1 MVTHLDVVVGRAGR
15 THRQGTL
22 QEDFTVDG
30 DVETV
35 THDSFTGAVAERRT
49 GRQRAVSPNADLVA
63 LASVV
68 LAAFVLSSSYTL
80 TKITLDDL
88 PPLTVGFIRFAVASL
103 VLAVWVRL
111 IRRHP
116 RPTRADIRQL
126 AVGGLLGITIYFSI
140 ENVGVDLATASDAAL
155 LVAAYPALTALLE
168 LIVYRRRT
176 GAQGLVG
183 IGLAIVGVFLV
194 VGYAPA
200 SGPNRLVGDVLLV
213 VSGIVF
219 ALYNF
224 ATRSV
229 VKRYPTPTVLYYQS
243 VAGAIG
249 FLPLALTE
257 QDRWGPFTHPG
268 TTAAALTGLIVL
280 CSILG
285 LGLYAKGLQRLRPSA
300 AVNVLNLVPL
310 FGLVV
315 AVVTLH
321 EAVTPLQIA
330 GGLVVVA
337 GVMITSRHNIAN
349 QRKERAEPSS

>member
-1 MVTHLDVVVGRAGR
+1 MDSDVAAI
-15 THRQGTL
+15 
-22 QEDFTVDG
+22 
-30 DVETV
+30 
-35 THDSFTGAVAERRT
+35 THDISTGEAAERPT
-49 GRQRAVSPNADLVA
+49 GRRRVVSPNADLVA
-63 LASVV
+63 LTSVV

-88 PPLTVGFIRFAVASL
+88 PPLTIGLIRFTVAAL
-103 VLAVWVRL
+103 LLGIWVRL

-126 AVGGLLGITIYFSI
+126 AIGGLLGITIYFSI

-183 IGLAIVGVFLV
+183 IGLAIVGVFFV
-194 VGYAPA
+194 VSYAPA
-200 SGPNRLVGDVLLV
+200 SGPNRLIGDVLLV
-213 VSGIVF
+213 VSGIVW

-224 ATRSV
+224 ATRNV
-229 VKRYPTPTVLYYQS
+229 VSRYPTPTVLYYQS

-249 FLPLALTE
+249 FLPLALIE
-257 QDRWGPFTHPG
+257 RDEWRPFTHLG
-268 TTAAALTGLIVL
+268 TTAAALTGLILL

-285 LGLYAKGLQRLRPSA
+285 LGLYAKGLQRLSPSA

-310 FGLVV
+310 FGLVI
-315 AVVTLH
+315 AVVTLR

-330 GGLVVVA
+330 GGLVVVV
-337 GVMITSRHNIAN
+337 GVMITSRHDIAS